1 MVKSDVEW
9 TSDLDAI
16 PTLLSGWC
24 TAKSTK
30 TGSSY
35 EDYLGML
42 LFFHRAETL
51 SKRAMDV
58 QEATIRRVE
67 GYEGFRMDCLICET
81 KVNVTYEY
89 VPVFWGYVT
98 LVEAKPER
106 IRIQRTSQYS
116 YLYQWS
122 DGT

>member
-1 MVKSDVEW
+1 MVNTPNTHCKGAYSCTCHKGSYTLEAAVI
-9 TSDLDAI
+9 LPMMAGFFVAI
-16 PTLLSGWC
+16 
-24 TAKSTK
+24 
-30 TGSSY
+30 
-35 EDYLGML
+35 
-42 LFFHRAETL
+42 LFFFRVLQIQTG
-51 SKRAMDV
+51 V

-106 IRIQRTSQYS
+106 IGIQRTSQYS

-122 DGT
+122 EDT